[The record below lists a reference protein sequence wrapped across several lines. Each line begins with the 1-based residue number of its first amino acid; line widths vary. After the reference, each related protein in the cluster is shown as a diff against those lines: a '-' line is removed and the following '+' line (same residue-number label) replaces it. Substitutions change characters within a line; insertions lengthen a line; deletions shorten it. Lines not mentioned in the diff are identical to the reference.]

1 MKKIGHPGK
10 AGSTKQAEKLKE
22 QVLKAELTDS
32 IASVAAP
39 VKELGSAKKHT
50 AVAGYD
56 PGKGQLFLY
65 VGKKRGGRL
74 VAYENHAKK
83 GLRHVYTPS
92 GGVDKKIHRETQISL
107 TANGDAYFIS
117 NHHAGVPRDLFKVTE
132 KGFADGSVFDFST
145 LRMKTQLYKEI
156 SIGYA
161 REWNDKLNVG
171 INVKPL
177 FGMVAGMTDI
187 NRLELR
193 TSREKYEV
201 LVDGI
206 IRVSAPVSI

>member
-1 MKKIGHPGK
+1 M
-10 AGSTKQAEKLKE
+10 
-22 QVLKAELTDS
+22 
-32 IASVAAP
+32 
-39 VKELGSAKKHT
+39 
-50 AVAGYD
+50 AGYD

>member
-1 MKKIGHPGK
+1 MRCVVTGNQLPDLD
-10 AGSTKQAEKLKE
+10 EKDR
-22 QVLKAELTDS
+22 TSHS
-32 IASVAAP
+32 ICV
-39 VKELGSAKKHT
+39 
-50 AVAGYD
+50 
-56 PGKGQLFLY
+56 
-65 VGKKRGGRL
+65 
-74 VAYENHAKK
+74 
-83 GLRHVYTPS
+83 
-92 GGVDKKIHRETQISL
+92 
-107 TANGDAYFIS
+107 
-117 NHHAGVPRDLFKVTE
+117 
-132 KGFADGSVFDFST
+132 VFDFST